1 MPKRDHSGSQRGL
14 GRRRRM
20 VGLTQHDVAKA
31 TGISVSR
38 IVFAETGRIDL
49 EPAEVE
55 KVHNVLRQRARRA
68 MDAVA

>member
-1 MPKRDHSGSQRGL
+1 MARRAHVGSQRGL

-20 VGLTQHDVAKA
+20 VGLTQHDVAQA
-31 TGISVSR
+31 TGIPVGR

-55 KVHNVLRQRARRA
+55 KVETCLKKRARKA
-68 MDAVA
+68 MEAVA